1 MIAEIPAHVAWAIW
15 ITAGGTLAD
24 VVIRL
29 IGHRSRAALNYA
41 QADEAS
47 SQAAVN
53 EVQVK
58 LLSQEIRSGIAA
70 EVREIAQDRQ

>member
-1 MIAEIPAHVAWAIW
+1 MIAEIPTHVVWALW

-29 IGHRSRAALNYA
+29 LGHRSRAALNYA

-47 SQAAVN
+47 SRATVN
-53 EVQVK
+53 EAQAK
-58 LLSQEIRSGIAA
+58 LLGQQVSSGIAA
-70 EVREIAQDRQ
+70 EVREITHEPP

>member
-1 MIAEIPAHVAWAIW
+1 MIAEIPSHVVWALW

-29 IGHRSRAALNYA
+29 IGHRSKAALNYA
-41 QADEAS
+41 QASEAS

-53 EVQVK
+53 QEQAK
-58 LLSQEIRSGIAA
+58 LLGQQVSSEIAA
-70 EVREIAQDRQ
+70 EVREITQDQR